1 MLFDVYMPI
10 FGGICLTF
18 AAIIQYLA
26 TQKR

>member
-18 AAIIQYLA
+18 AAIIQHFA